1 MPKGTDP
8 SQTSGES
15 GEEIRAP
22 LRSLRGLGPGLRH
35 LRHER
40 GWSQRELAQNADIS
54 PTNLSAY
61 ERERLMPST
70 FTLGKVLDAL
80 DRDLDDLCRAMHR
93 ARADAGETSLLDQ
106 KHTVVE
112 VKLKGRG
119 RTRAQSLA
127 EWELPGEEHVL
138 VLSYRPRAG
147 KAGGRQSRSKSGPPK
162 D

>member
-1 MPKGTDP
+1 MAQPVERP
-8 SQTSGES
+8 
-15 GEEIRAP
+15 EEEQETQNERAV
-22 LRSLRGLGPGLRH
+22 RSLRGLGPGLRR

-40 GWSQRELAQNADIS
+40 GWSQRELAQEANIS

-80 DRDLDDLCRAMHR
+80 DRDLDDLCRAMHT
-93 ARADAGETSLLDQ
+93 ARAEAGEEGLLDE

-112 VKLKGRG
+112 VKLKGRAG
-119 RTRAQSLA
+119 SQEPLA

-138 VLSYRPRAG
+138 VVSYRSKRG
-147 KAGGRQSRSKSGPPK
+147 KANPSK
-162 D
+162 

>member
-1 MPKGTDP
+1 MAEVTAKPEDSPNRSSRSRSDRTV
-8 SQTSGES
+8 
-15 GEEIRAP
+15 
-22 LRSLRGLGPGLRH
+22 RSLQGLGPGLRR

-40 GWSQRELAQNADIS
+40 SWSQRVLAEEADIS

-80 DRDLDDLCRAMHR
+80 DRDLDDLCRAMHA
-93 ARADAGETSLLDQ
+93 ARAEGGEEGLLDE

-112 VKLKGRG
+112 VKLKRHGG
-119 RTRAQSLA
+119 TQEPLA

-138 VLSYRPRAG
+138 VLSYRSKPG
-147 KAGGRQSRSKSGPPK
+147 KADDGKNPTTG
-162 D
+162 